1 MNKMLIIVGI
11 LLLCS
16 CASTKKTECDAYGKS
31 NVTKI
36 ESNKSK

>member
-31 NVTKI
+31 NVT
-36 ESNKSK
+36 ELEPNKTK